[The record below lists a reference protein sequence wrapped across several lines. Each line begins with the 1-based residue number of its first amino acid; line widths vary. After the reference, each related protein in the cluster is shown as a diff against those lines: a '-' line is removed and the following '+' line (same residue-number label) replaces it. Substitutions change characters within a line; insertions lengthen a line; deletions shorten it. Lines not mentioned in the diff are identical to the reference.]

1 MYFPKSQ
8 IKTGLYT
15 NGGEFLVKETKKNYI
30 GHYWK
35 TSSNKYY
42 SGRTPEDI
50 VIEELELNLPP
61 TDDNLSSEQYAYLN
75 KDSSIFKEYSK
86 LNSNFKDAIL
96 IPPSYSPKP
105 SEDDYELGEFT
116 RYFCKKTNEIIYIEI
131 NEETHDK
138 LLTKDPSLL
147 YQMYQPFKYKWKITG
162 TRDEI
167 YFTNKK
173 VTEYMSKTFNLPMLY
188 KFLKEDYIKFHF

>member
-42 SGRTPEDI
+42 SGRTPDDI
-50 VIEELELNLPP
+50 VIEELELNTPP
-61 TDDNLSSEQYAYLN
+61 TDANLSSEQYTYLN
-75 KDSSIFKEYSK
+75 KDSSIFREYSK

-105 SEDDYELGEFT
+105 TEEDYELGEFT

-131 NEETHDK
+131 NEDTHDK
-138 LLTKDPSLL
+138 LVAKDASLL

-162 TRDEI
+162 TKDEI

-188 KFLKEDYIKFHF
+188 KFLKEDYIKFHI

>member
-1 MYFPKSQ
+1 MYYPKSQ

-15 NGGEFLVKETKKNYI
+15 NGGELLIKETKKNYI
-30 GHYWK
+30 GHYWR

-42 SGRTPEDI
+42 SGRTPDDI
-50 VIEELELNLPP
+50 VTEELEVNLPP
-61 TDDNLSSEQYAYLN
+61 TDDNLTSEQYTYLN
-75 KDSSIFKEYSK
+75 KDSSIFKEYSQ
-86 LNSNFKDAIL
+86 LNNSFKDAVQ
-96 IPPSYSPKP
+96 IPSSYFPKP
-105 SEDDYELGEFT
+105 TEDDYTIGEFN

-131 NEETHDK
+131 NEDTYNK
-138 LLTKDPSLL
+138 LLSKDPILL

-173 VTEYMSKTFNLPMLY
+173 VTEYMSKTFDLPMLH
-188 KFLKEDYIKFHF
+188 KFLKEDYLKFHI